1 MTNKELQSHIKALG
15 QWADGNKKR
24 IAFAV
29 CVEEKND
36 ENFESWVLQYGSSL
50 KLPYYLASVAKDSEE
65 IRDTICE
72 AGEAIKSPIGM
83 MMLKAAMDDDPTCG
97 TVEDKDKSDLAEK
110 ICQTEGNIREVMEP
124 IVYGLSNERY
134 HRGEEERQ
142 YLSSSLLKKYLISP
156 KAYKYAIDNPTEEK
170 SDALRFGS
178 LFHDLMAC
186 CAEHYDNGTEA
197 IGEWMRG
204 IAVFTPPKNEKT
216 GQPYGVTTKAY
227 KETYE
232 AFLQASEG
240 KTVASQDEIDTATHM
255 AMSLINQCG
264 ATSEQ
269 VRKLLKWTKAT
280 EVSYF
285 YETED
290 GIKLKVRP
298 DLLTRSKIVDW
309 KTCALDSLDED
320 SIVKQI
326 LRYGYHISL
335 SMYQF
340 VLHEIEGKWYTPI
353 LIFVQK
359 SEPHDCLM
367 CDMSEWC
374 YTYFPDEDFVK
385 PGVGAMEF
393 QRLLKLHTECVRNN
407 EWPGAENTI
416 EADGNTRI
424 MKPAVPYWYAMK
436 YFEI

>member
-1 MTNKELQSHIKALG
+1 M
-15 QWADGNKKR
+15 
-24 IAFAV
+24 
-29 CVEEKND
+29 
-36 ENFESWVLQYGSSL
+36 
-50 KLPYYLASVAKDSEE
+50 
-65 IRDTICE
+65 
-72 AGEAIKSPIGM
+72 
-83 MMLKAAMDDDPTCG
+83 
-97 TVEDKDKSDLAEK
+97 
-110 ICQTEGNIREVMEP
+110 MEP
-124 IVYGLSNERY
+124 VIHGLSNVRY
-134 HRGEEERQ
+134 HNGEEERQ
-142 YLSSSLLKKYLISP
+142 YLSSSQLKWYQKSP
-156 KAYKYAIDNPTEEK
+156 RYAKFALDNPTDDK

-186 CAEHYDNGTEA
+186 LAEHKGDWNKGF
-197 IGEWMRG
+197 GQWKNG
-204 IAVFTPPKNEKT
+204 IAAFDPPVNPKT
-216 GQPYGVTTKAY
+216 GVYYGATTKAY
-227 KETYE
+227 AEAYE
-232 AFLQASEG
+232 KFLSDNQG
-240 KTVASQDEIDTATHM
+240 KTVAHVLETDLAGDM
-255 AMSLINQCG
+255 AISLIRDSG

-269 VRKLLKWTKAT
+269 VRKLLKWAKAT

-298 DLLTRSKIVDW
+298 DLLTRGKLVDW

-326 LRYGYHISL
+326 IKYGYHISL

-367 CDMSEWC
+367 CDISEWC

-393 QRLLKLHTECVRNN
+393 RKLLDLHTECTKNN
-407 EWPGAENTI
+407 EWPGAENSI

-436 YFEI
+436 YFEEF